1 MASGMDR
8 SQLRILVVDEQSSVR
23 VLLVSVL
30 QREGYQVLPF
40 ETAEAALVELR
51 ERPAHLIIADRSD
64 PGVDGIDLHMRA
76 RAIQPSIQ
84 SILINS
90 VPGREA
96 SAAAEREGMR
106 EYVIKPFQLD
116 DVLAVCEA
124 AMKLAQLAAAD
135 RTPPDS
141 GSTHEG

>member
-1 MASGMDR
+1 MASATDR

-40 ETAEAALVELR
+40 ETADAALEELR
-51 ERPAHLIIADRSD
+51 QRPAHLIIADRSD

-76 RAIQPSIQ
+76 RTIQPAIQ

-96 SAAAEREGMR
+96 NAAAEREGVR
-106 EYVIKPFQLD
+106 EYVIKPFRVD

-124 AMKLAQLAAAD
+124 AMKLVQFAVAGQDPL
-135 RTPPDS
+135 PS
-141 GSTHEG
+141 

>member
-1 MASGMDR
+1 MASETDR

-30 QREGYQVLPF
+30 LREGYQVLPF
-40 ETAEAALVELR
+40 ETAAAALEELR
-51 ERPAHLIIADRSD
+51 QRRAHLIIADRSE

-84 SILINS
+84 SILITS

-96 SAAAEREGMR
+96 SAAAEREGVR
-106 EYVIKPFQLD
+106 EYVIKPFQVD

-124 AMKLAQLAAAD
+124 ATKLVQVAAAGQ
-135 RTPPDS
+135 T
-141 GSTHEG
+141 